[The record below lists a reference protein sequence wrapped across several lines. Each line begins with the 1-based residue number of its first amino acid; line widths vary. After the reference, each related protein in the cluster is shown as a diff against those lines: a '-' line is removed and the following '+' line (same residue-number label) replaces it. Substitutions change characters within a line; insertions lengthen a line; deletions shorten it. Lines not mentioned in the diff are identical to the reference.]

1 MYHIIDILI
10 FMYII
15 WHIMKKKI
23 EKLSDDAV
31 RQLADIG
38 QLIMQHRKSFKI
50 TANAAAKTAGIS
62 RVTLGRIEKG
72 EPTVSMGAYLN
83 VISALDLN
91 LHLSAN
97 NDEENTANTGSVGKL
112 PVRLSLSD
120 YPQLKELAWHVQ
132 GVDELSLVEA
142 HSIYERNK
150 RFLDS
155 ESLSDSERALIEL
168 LAIAFEGTL
177 S

>member
-1 MYHIIDILI
+1 
-10 FMYII
+10 
-15 WHIMKKKI
+15 MKKKI
-23 EKLSDDAV
+23 EKISDDAV
-31 RQLADIG
+31 SQLADIG

-50 TANAAAKTAGIS
+50 TANAAAETAGIS
-62 RVTLGRIEKG
+62 RVTLHRIEKG
-72 EPTVSMGAYLN
+72 ESTVSMGAYLN
-83 VISALDLN
+83 VMSALDLN
-91 LHLSAN
+91 LHLSAKT
-97 NDEENTANTGSVGKL
+97 DIGNTANAGSVGKL

-150 RFLDS
+150 RFLDT
-155 ESLSDSERALIEL
+155 ENLSDSEQELIEL
-168 LAIAFEGTL
+168 LGVAFEGAA

>member
-1 MYHIIDILI
+1 
-10 FMYII
+10 
-15 WHIMKKKI
+15 MKKKI
-23 EKLSDDAV
+23 GKRSDNAV
-31 RQLADIG
+31 SQLADIG
-38 QLIMQHRKSFKI
+38 QLIRQHRKSFKI
-50 TANAAAKTAGIS
+50 TANAAAETAGIS
-62 RVTLGRIEKG
+62 RVTLHRIEKG
-72 EPTVSMGAYLN
+72 ESTVSMGAYLN

-91 LHLSAN
+91 LHLSAKT
-97 NDEENTANTGSVGKL
+97 DIGNTANAGSVGKL

-150 RFLDS
+150 RFLDT
-155 ESLSDSERALIEL
+155 ENLSDSEQELIEL
-168 LAIAFEGTL
+168 LGVAFEGVA